1 MEAIISFGFSGFL
14 FTVIKSSHE
23 MGCMLTVRLLAKDGS
38 WVWVNMVMH
47 IRQPF
52 ICDNGDPAIVC
63 VNQVISDSEAE
74 LFRMQSQLESS
85 HIARSPEFLNPV
97 QGSSPSHNIIQ
108 VPAETEQQM
117 QSIGFMSLLTG
128 TTYEAQVTFA
138 PTTEAGSSTAGSPQQ
153 GTQLASMPTMQH
165 GSGSGSVSDSSS
177 DGAGSPSVHKQ
188 KLRAEILNRINLKNL
203 KRGATGS
210 VTPCKPAKRAKVTP
224 GSTGNGGSTS
234 ISGSVVITSV
244 PASSNIGS
252 QVAGGYGS
260 AQVLAQVAPGQLFA
274 DLSLKKEVM
283 IPESVKAL
291 GDFTQPLTPPT
302 PASSDRADSPA
313 TEGMTKLTVD
323 CSGTSLLPLGL
334 LTPENSPTW
343 EECTTIIGS
352 QTEQQV
358 PTLCDLD
365 DALQITET
373 ENEVSILKPSQIKVE
388 KSDADALCFL
398 PELDTVVIEKYF
410 EAVDRRVADIK
421 VDIKSEPLSPPQS
434 SVGSPGPVPSP
445 SSSCTESVASPAS
458 YASSVTMS
466 PASQVAM
473 SPASAH
479 YTSVPS
485 PVSQPAAAPDS
496 NNKETVAAGEGLP
509 SMSEAQL
516 TSLVNT
522 VTEAILDM
530 VKQNQGGN
538 QVVSTAAAAA
548 ATTSDVTGGF
558 MLISGNSG
566 NKTDDLPVE
575 VPDVE
580 MVESPMSQDSPLPDP
595 IAEAALLDELHQLD
609 QLASAAPSYGEF
621 IKQCIFFKV
630 KILLKILFIC
640 KLQVTYLTK
649 ILLSLCL

>member
-1 MEAIISFGFSGFL
+1 
-14 FTVIKSSHE
+14 

-38 WVWVNMVMH
+38 WIWVNMVMH

-63 VNQVISDSEAE
+63 VNQVISDSEAN
-74 LFRMQSQLESS
+74 LFKMQSQLESS

-108 VPAETEQQM
+108 VPTETEQQM

-138 PTTEAGSSTAGSPQQ
+138 PTTSSGDAGSGAGSPQQ

-165 GSGSGSVSDSSS
+165 GSGSVSDSSS

-203 KRGATGS
+203 KRGATTN
-210 VTPCKPAKRAKVTP
+210 VTPCKPAKRSKVSP
-224 GSTGNGGSTS
+224 SSNDHSTGHGGSTS
-234 ISGSVVITSV
+234 ISGSVLITSV
-244 PASSNIGS
+244 PANNLGG
-252 QVAGGYGS
+252 QVAGSYGS
-260 AQVLAQVAPGQLFA
+260 TQVLAQVAPGQLFA

-291 GDFTQPLTPPT
+291 GNFTQPLTPPT
-302 PASSDRADSPA
+302 PAASDRADSPA

-323 CSGTSLLPLGL
+323 TNSTSMLPLGL

-343 EECTTIIGS
+343 EDCTTILGS

-358 PTLCDLD
+358 PTLSDLD
-365 DALQITET
+365 DALQITEA
-373 ENEVSILKPSQIKVE
+373 EADLSLLKPSQIKVE
-388 KSDADALCFL
+388 KNEGDPLCNL

-410 EAVDRRVADIK
+410 EAVDRRIAEVK
-421 VDIKSEPLSPPQS
+421 VDIKAEPLSPPES
-434 SVGSPGPVPSP
+434 SIGSPSPVPSP
-445 SSSCTESVASPAS
+445 SSSYTESVASPAS
-458 YASSVTMS
+458 SVNYASS
-466 PASQVAM
+466 VAM
-473 SPASAH
+473 SPASC
-479 YTSVPS
+479 TSVPS
-485 PVSQPAAAPDS
+485 PASQQATVPQKQEPS
-496 NNKETVAAGEGLP
+496 CNNKEVGEGLP
-509 SMSEAQL
+509 SMSDAQL
-516 TSLVNT
+516 TSLVNS

-530 VKQNQGGN
+530 VKQNQNGN
-538 QVVSTAAAAA
+538 QGIAA
-548 ATTSDVTGGF
+548 ATTADVTGGF

-580 MVESPMSQDSPLPDP
+580 MVESPVSQDYPLPDP
-595 IAEAALLDELHQLD
+595 IAEAALIDELHQLD
-609 QLASAAPSYGEF
+609 QLANAAPSYGTCSKIFSPSWNKDNFNFEF
-621 IKQCIFFKV
+621 FYSV
-630 KILLKILFIC
+630 LD
-640 KLQVTYLTK
+640 TYLTK
-649 ILLSLCL
+649 FRLLYFQVMPP